1 MIANIPVNKP
11 ISRLYVFVSFD
22 PQDRIS
28 FSGITFPE
36 VEVSAHISLP
46 FAMCEA
52 CFLFSMKC
60 PFQFL
65 FFPSCNNS
73 I

>member
-22 PQDRIS
+22 PQDRIR

-36 VEVSAHISLP
+36 VEVSAHVSLP

-52 CFLFSMKC
+52 CFRFS
-60 PFQFL
+60 
-65 FFPSCNNS
+65 
-73 I
+73 